1 MWKGNKSVGDN
12 KVVFATEV
20 YQEQTI
26 AVAVSNTSGSNNS
39 ISCEMIR
46 PNILKSPSEMSFFLN
61 AGL

>member
-1 MWKGNKSVGDN
+1 MWKGNKSIGDN

-26 AVAVSNTSGSNNS
+26 ALAVSNTSGSNNS

-46 PNILKSPSEMSFFLN
+46 PNTRIEVAKQNEFFF
-61 AGL
+61 